1 MPLIS
6 WPPVVQRFCRG
17 KTWWG
22 VISQTPAQVFRYGF
36 SRQPIV
42 GWVSLYCVYQYFWVG
57 HWQLVKDQR
66 MERWKRN
73 YRADLHMQENDDW
86 KTKDARDGLKQFL
99 ADQAV
104 KYGSFEKAAQ
114 AFAEKNGMQMPTFV
128 VGDAVLDSTLKRVG
142 VPVPGA
148 EEPEF
153 LWDGTPYT
161 TKKPVTTPDGKRLL
175 PQPPK
180 YYI

>member
-6 WPPVVQRFCRG
+6 WPPVVQRFARG

-22 VISQTPAQVFRYGF
+22 IISQTPAQVFRYSF

-42 GWVSLYCVYQYFWVG
+42 GWVGLYCAYQYFWVG

-73 YRADLHMQENDDW
+73 YRADLHMQENDVW
-86 KTKDARDGLKQFL
+86 TTKANRDGMRNFIAEQ
-99 ADQAV
+99 V
-104 KYGSFEKAAQ
+104 KAHGSFEAAAK
-114 AFAEKNGMQMPTFV
+114 AFADKTGTQVPTFV
-128 VGDAVLDSTLKRVG
+128 VDDVVLDFTLKRVG
-142 VPVPGA
+142 VPVPGGD
-148 EEPEF
+148 EPEF
-153 LWDGTPYT
+153 LWDGTPFT
-161 TKKPVTTPDGKRLL
+161 TKKPVTTPDGKRPL